1 MHKVHKDRKSDM
13 LSRHQNWYIKTN
25 LCLIHSK
32 FSTAIEAMI
41 TVCFS
46 SLLLELMPCHAAVF
60 IGGGVYYY
68 FYSKMQCLFKG
79 GFTLD
84 LLFFILAAV
93 SNFYFICWNNC
104 EIVLIVFLVYCLH
117 LVICFFFSVYLLMNG
132 ILKLMIFISV
142 NVLYL

>member
-1 MHKVHKDRKSDM
+1 MHKVHKDGKSDM
-13 LSRHQNWYIKTN
+13 LSWHQNWYIKTN
-25 LCLIHSK
+25 LCLIHLK

-68 FYSKMQCLFKG
+68 FYSKMQCLSKG

-84 LLFFILAAV
+84 LLFFIVAAV
-93 SNFYFICWNNC
+93 SNFLFHLLKQLWNSFDC
-104 EIVLIVFLVYCLH
+104 FSSVLFTFGDLFLFFCL
-117 LVICFFFSVYLLMNG
+117 LLMNG
-132 ILKLMIFISV
+132 ILELMIFISF
-142 NVLYL
+142 NVLYM

>member
-1 MHKVHKDRKSDM
+1 MHKVHKDGKSDM
-13 LSRHQNWYIKTN
+13 LSWHQNWYIKTN

-132 ILKLMIFISV
+132 ILELMIFISF
-142 NVLYL
+142 NVLYM

>member
-1 MHKVHKDRKSDM
+1 MHKVHKDGKSDM
-13 LSRHQNWYIKTN
+13 LSWHQNWYIKTN
-25 LCLIHSK
+25 LCLIHLK

-132 ILKLMIFISV
+132 ILELMIFISF
-142 NVLYL
+142 NVLYM